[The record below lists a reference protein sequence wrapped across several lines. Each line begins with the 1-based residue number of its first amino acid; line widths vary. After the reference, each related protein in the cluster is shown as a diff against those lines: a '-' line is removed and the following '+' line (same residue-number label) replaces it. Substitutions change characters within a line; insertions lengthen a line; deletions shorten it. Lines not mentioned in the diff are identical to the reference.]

1 MLNARSKAANVIG
14 LPKKRN
20 TEPKNRKV
28 NHDNIAFQQH
38 LDYCD
43 VSDENR
49 FDCTPGGMS
58 QEECLAH
65 GCCWR
70 EAVILMRTINI
81 PYCFFPSNYYI
92 YNIEGEIKK
101 TDLGYEA
108 ELTIDQHKHSFWPN
122 DIAILKIDLMEERD
136 NCLHFKVYCLIEDF
150 CIIRSTTVTIAIQ
163 PLY

>member
-1 MLNARSKAANVIG
+1 MFSIQRSSIDASSTFVFSICTLVAILFCVSFLNTYSTSIVMLNARSKAANVIG

-108 ELTIDQHKHSFWPN
+108 ELT
-122 DIAILKIDLMEERD
+122 M
-136 NCLHFKVYCLIEDF
+136 
-150 CIIRSTTVTIAIQ
+150 
-163 PLY
+163 